1 MTETTQVRELSPG
14 DVITV
19 EVLRDFLFTA
29 LRHDAIAD
37 ALVERMAF
45 HARRGQLDAVGL
57 AAVLPELIG
66 DVLHVARKEDWTAI
80 AEALIE
86 AARDDLP
93 GGGEERR

>member
-1 MTETTQVRELSPG
+1 MNERTQVRQIAVG
-14 DVITV
+14 DTIPV
-19 EVLRDFLFTA
+19 EVLRDFLLAA

-57 AAVLPELIG
+57 AAVLPQLIG
-66 DVLHVARKEDWTAI
+66 DVLHAARREDWLAI
-80 AEALIE
+80 ADAAID

-93 GGGEERR
+93 GEVSR